1 MPPVFQPV
9 KTTQSILDSTAVIDG
24 RAYFVQD
31 SERLFF
37 DYDNT
42 RTEIR
47 DIIILNTSAERA
59 EMLAPKNKFYF
70 VLETSILWL
79 YKDGIWYEISG
90 GSGISI
96 AYQSFTTTGT
106 ELTSIELNE
115 ALSSAND
122 IVSINV
128 DNTCLLKSTYT
139 LGDDLKTIY
148 FMQALT
154 PKLGIDVI
162 FTVSKAGAANN
173 AGVAVAAQTSV
184 NALTTTKSR
193 STVSKVEKSMVLTA
207 GMTYSLNLTGHTN
220 LSFGEWT
227 EGLEQKIALY
237 LTVPDGYTLTLP
249 ADVKWK
255 NGLSPELEINGNYIL
270 EFKSIDG
277 GITVY
282 GSIDKYI

>member
-9 KTTQSILDSTAVIDG
+9 KTTQSVLDSTAIIDG
-24 RAYFVQD
+24 KTYFVQD

-37 DYDNT
+37 DYDDT

-47 DIIILNTSAERA
+47 DIITLDTEAERA

-70 VLETSILWL
+70 ILETSVLWL
-79 YKDGIWYEISG
+79 YKDGVWYEISG
-90 GSGISI
+90 GSGASI
-96 AYQSFTTTGT
+96 MYQTFAAGT
-106 ELTSIELNE
+106 DLTSIELNE
-115 ALSSAND
+115 ELLDAGS
-122 IVSINV
+122 IVSVNV
-128 DNTCLLKSTYT
+128 DNTCLLRSTYS
-139 LGDDLKTIY
+139 LGADLKTIY
-148 FMQALT
+148 FEQPIS

-162 FTVSKAGAANN
+162 YTAKGNN
-173 AGVAVAAQTSV
+173 RTAVASASVPAQASV
-184 NALTTTKSR
+184 NTLTTTKSR

-220 LSFGEWT
+220 LSFGSWT
-227 EGLEQKIALY
+227 DGLEQKIALY

-255 NGLSPELEINGNYIL
+255 NGLAPELEINGCYIL

-277 GITVY
+277 GITVF